1 MENKTK
7 KITEKI
13 LHKMNT
19 KFDEVRTTIE
29 RVNREVE
36 AAESL
41 AEQNQNNINNLT
53 SESIAIKENLV
64 EQEKKIHDL
73 KENIEEQIN
82 RSSRDTVAQTH

>member
-1 MENKTK
+1 MENKAK

-13 LHKMNT
+13 IHKMNT

-41 AEQNQNNINNLT
+41 AEQKQNNINNLT

-64 EQEKKIHDL
+64 EQAKKIHDL
-73 KENIEEQIN
+73 
-82 RSSRDTVAQTH
+82 

>member
-1 MENKTK
+1 MENKAK
-7 KITEKI
+7 KTIEKI
-13 LHKMNT
+13 IHKMNT

-64 EQEKKIHDL
+64 EQAKKIHDL
-73 KENIEEQIN
+73 
-82 RSSRDTVAQTH
+82 

>member
-1 MENKTK
+1 MENKAK
-7 KITEKI
+7 KTTEKI
-13 LHKMNT
+13 IHKMNT

-64 EQEKKIHDL
+64 EQAKKIHDL
-73 KENIEEQIN
+73 
-82 RSSRDTVAQTH
+82 